1 MISSVMKASSSA
13 PPYSPTETPDKRILL
28 VDDDVALCNL
38 LNEYL
43 GRVGYEVESV
53 HDGRD
58 ALERVLSGDH
68 FATVL
73 DLMLPGMKGLDVL
86 QRIRAKSNIPVI
98 ILTAQGDEIDR
109 ILGLEV
115 GADDY
120 LPKPFNPRELTARL
134 NAVLRRARGL
144 ASQDNSRFEFL
155 KHADLLMN
163 PAARMVRCADS
174 YLHLTTAEFELLRV
188 LLKNA
193 GQVVTR
199 DDLAQDALGRLLSPM
214 DRSIDLHISHLRRK
228 LGRFPDGSER
238 IKAIRGVGY
247 MCAYPARRTS
257 A

>member
-1 MISSVMKASSSA
+1 MIFSIAKGSGTPLIASRAEKA
-13 PPYSPTETPDKRILL
+13 KRVLL
-28 VDDDVALCNL
+28 VDDDMSLCNL

-43 GRVGYEVESV
+43 ARAGFEVESV

-58 ALERVLSGDH
+58 ALDRVFSGNYL
-68 FATVL
+68 AVVL
-73 DLMLPGMKGLDVL
+73 DLMLPGIMGLDVL
-86 QRIRAKSNIPVI
+86 QRIRAKSNIPVL
-98 ILTAQGDEIDR
+98 ILTAQGEEIDR

-120 LPKPFNPRELTARL
+120 LAKPFNPRELTARL
-134 NAVLRRARGL
+134 NAVLRRAQGQ
-144 ASQDNSRFEFL
+144 ANQNINCFDFV
-155 KHADLLMN
+155 KHGDLLFD
-163 PAARMVRCADS
+163 PAARTVRCADS
-174 YLHLTTAEFELLRV
+174 VLHLTTAEFELLRV

-199 DDLAQDALGRLLSPM
+199 DELAKDALGRFFSPT

-247 MCAYPARRTS
+247 MCAYPPGRTS

>member
-1 MISSVMKASSSA
+1 MVSSVIRGSGAVPITSR
-13 PPYSPTETPDKRILL
+13 TEQMKRILL
-28 VDDDVALCNL
+28 VDDDLSLCNL

-43 GRVGYEVESV
+43 GRAGFEVESV

-58 ALERVLSGDH
+58 ALDRILSGKYL
-68 FATVL
+68 AIVL
-73 DLMLPGMKGLDVL
+73 DLMLPGIMGLDLL
-86 QRIRAKSNIPVI
+86 QRVRAKSNIPI
-98 ILTAQGDEIDR
+98 LILTAQGEEIDR

-120 LPKPFNPRELTARL
+120 LAKPFNPRELTARL
-134 NAVLRRARGL
+134 NAVLRRAQGL
-144 ASQDNSRFEFL
+144 ANHNINGFDFV
-155 KHADLLMN
+155 KHADLLFD
-163 PAARMVRCADS
+163 PAARTVRCADS
-174 YLHLTTAEFELLRV
+174 VLHLTTAEFELLRV

-199 DDLAQDALGRLLSPM
+199 EELAQDALGRLFSPM

-238 IKAIRGVGY
+238 IKAVRGVGY
-247 MCAYPARRTS
+247 MCAYPAGRIS

>member
-1 MISSVMKASSSA
+1 MISNVVKRPGTSLPST
-13 PPYSPTETPDKRILL
+13 PTLQLKRILL
-28 VDDDVALCNL
+28 VDDDLSLCDL
-38 LNEYL
+38 LGEYL
-43 GRVGYEVESV
+43 GRVGFEIEAV
-53 HDGRD
+53 HNGLD
-58 ALERVLSGDH
+58 ALKRVFSGDY

-86 QRIRAKSNIPVI
+86 QRIRAKSNIPVL

-134 NAVLRRARGL
+134 NAVLRRTNGPAT
-144 ASQDNSRFEFL
+144 QDPGKFDSV
-155 KHADLLMN
+155 KHADLQID
-163 PAARMVRCADS
+163 PAARAVRCADS
-174 YLHLTTAEFELLRV
+174 FLHLTTAEFELLRV
-188 LLKNA
+188 LLINA

-199 DDLAQDALGRLLSPM
+199 DELAQGALGRLFSPM

-228 LGRFPDGSER
+228 LGRFPDGSDR

-247 MCAYPARRTS
+247 MCAYPAGRVCR
-257 A
+257 

>member
-1 MISSVMKASSSA
+1 MVSSVARGTGSA
-13 PPYSPTETPDKRILL
+13 LNTSQTEQMKRILL
-28 VDDDVALCNL
+28 VDDDMSLCNL

-43 GRVGYEVESV
+43 ARAGFEVEAV

-58 ALERVLSGDH
+58 ALDRILSGKYL
-68 FATVL
+68 AIVL
-73 DLMLPGMKGLDVL
+73 DLMLPGIMGLDLL
-86 QRIRAKSNIPVI
+86 QRVRAKSNIPI
-98 ILTAQGDEIDR
+98 LILTAQGEEIDR

-120 LPKPFNPRELTARL
+120 LAKPFNPRELTARL
-134 NAVLRRARGL
+134 NAVLRRAQGV
-144 ASQDNSRFEFL
+144 ANQNKNGFDFV
-155 KHADLLMN
+155 KHADLLFD
-163 PAARMVRCADS
+163 PGARTVRCADS
-174 YLHLTTAEFELLRV
+174 VLHLTTAEFELLRV

-199 DDLAQDALGRLLSPM
+199 EELAQDALGRLFSPM

-247 MCAYPARRTS
+247 MCAYPAGRTS

>member
-1 MISSVMKASSSA
+1 MISSVIKRPGTSL
-13 PPYSPTETPDKRILL
+13 PPTHTQQLKRILL
-28 VDDDVALCNL
+28 VDDDLSLCGL
-38 LNEYL
+38 LSEYL
-43 GRVGYEVESV
+43 GRVGFEVEPV
-53 HDGRD
+53 HSGLD
-58 ALERVLSGDH
+58 ALERVFSGDY

-86 QRIRAKSNIPVI
+86 QRIRAKSNIPVL

-134 NAVLRRARGL
+134 NAVLRRTNGL
-144 ASQDNSRFEFL
+144 AAQDPGKFDSV
-155 KHADLLMN
+155 KHADLQID
-163 PAARMVRCADS
+163 PAARAVRCADS
-174 YLHLTTAEFELLRV
+174 LLHLTTAEFELLRV
-188 LLKNA
+188 LLINA

-199 DDLAQDALGRLLSPM
+199 DELAQGALGRLFSPM

-228 LGRFPDGSER
+228 LGRFPDGSDR

-247 MCAYPARRTS
+247 MCAYPAGR
-257 A
+257 ACG